1 MLYMYLYKVKNNI
14 TRTLVL
20 GVSSSDFTVDLEEA
34 LADWKMRHHKLVIV
48 NLFFCH
54 ILNPG
59 EQARQLLI
67 QSNINPQLLAQIW

>member
-48 NLFFCH
+48 NRNQYVFLSYF
-54 ILNPG
+54 
-59 EQARQLLI
+59 ESR
-67 QSNINPQLLAQIW
+67 

>member
-20 GVSSSDFTVDLEEA
+20 GVSSSDFTVDLEEG

-48 NLFFCH
+48 NRNQYVFLSYF
-54 ILNPG
+54 
-59 EQARQLLI
+59 ESR
-67 QSNINPQLLAQIW
+67 